1 MRLVVLSGALFLL
14 ASAAHAQ
21 DPIAQ
26 GRRIA
31 QEFCSPCHAI
41 GRAGASPRE
50 ESPPFRELS
59 RTFDLDRFPELL
71 ERGFSSNHPDMPT
84 FKFDEEGARALR
96 AYLRTIQE

>member
-1 MRLVVLSGALFLL
+1 MRLAFSGALMLL
-14 ASAAHAQ
+14 TSAAQAQ
-21 DPIAQ
+21 DPIEQ
-26 GRRIA
+26 GRKIA

-41 GRAGASPRE
+41 GRTGASPRDE
-50 ESPPFRELS
+50 APPFRELS